1 MVPRGLGGSQH
12 LWQLAVLV
20 KLSLG
25 LQEPGTCKKLCFSPK
40 SCGLSLSFLN
50 AARSPSSQ
58 PHHAWVRAAPLP
70 PPRLQWGT
78 GQTGQT
84 GLQAGSE
91 CLPVLQR
98 ELKEQLQGLQESERG
113 HTEALHLLKRQL
125 AETKV
130 GVGMQSVSPGVLRQ
144 DPVTPPAL
152 YCWWNRSKSVPLPCP
167 CCAPGLC
174 SYWGGH
180 TTQHSPVS
188 PCCPPAP
195 LFLCWVGTGVSL
207 TSPVLGP
214 PATLQTHQDPNLAD
228 CAPFPFPGH
237 A

>member
-58 PHHAWVRAAPLP
+58 PYHAWVRAAPLP

-130 GVGMQSVSPGVLRQ
+130 GVGMRSVSPGVLRQ

-152 YCWWNRSKSVPLPCP
+152 YCWRNCSKSVPLPCP

-174 SYWGGH
+174 SCWGGH
-180 TTQHSPVS
+180 TPGTA
-188 PCCPPAP
+188 PCLRAVP
-195 LFLCWVGTGVSL
+195 LLLYSFAGW
-207 TSPVLGP
+207 
-214 PATLQTHQDPNLAD
+214 AQE
-228 CAPFPFPGH
+228 
-237 A
+237 